1 MELLDGDFAQHLI
14 GQYGYGAIFVIV
26 ANLVGGLLA
35 RRSGHSFS
43 AVGRQFRAW
52 SLHSARCG

>member
-26 ANLVGGLLA
+26 VLERAGIAMPGETILG
-35 RRSGHSFS
+35 S
-43 AVGRQFRAW
+43 AAGYAGRF
-52 SLHSARCG
+52 G